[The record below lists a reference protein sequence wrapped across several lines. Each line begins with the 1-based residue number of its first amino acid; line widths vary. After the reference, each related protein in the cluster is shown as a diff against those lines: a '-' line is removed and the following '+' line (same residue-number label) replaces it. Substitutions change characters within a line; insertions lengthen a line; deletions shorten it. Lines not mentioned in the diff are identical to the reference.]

1 MESSLFYIL
10 AAVMVV
16 ATVLAISSRHP
27 VHAIVYLVTSFFAL
41 AGIFYLL
48 LAPLVAMFE
57 VIIYAGAV
65 MVLFMFVIMMLDLG
79 HPEKAVKPGWR
90 QWLPASVLSGIV
102 LVSMILAAGRSVATA
117 GVGVGGMGVKD
128 FATLLFS
135 RYGVAI
141 EVISLQLLFAVV
153 GALYL
158 GRRRE
163 PSPPTPL
170 PEGEGGQTLT
180 QSLSQRERARH
191 ALPLWGR
198 DRERDWP
205 GEGEPS

>member
-1 MESSLFYIL
+1 MEQALFYIL

-79 HPEKAVKPGWR
+79 HLEKAAKPAWR
-90 QWLPASVLSGIV
+90 QWFPALALSGIV
-102 LVSMILAAGRSVATA
+102 MVSLILAAGRSATA
-117 GVGVGGMGVKD
+117 AAIGVAGMGVKD
-128 FATLLFS
+128 FAILLFT

-141 EVISLQLLFAVV
+141 EIISLQLLFAVV

-158 GRRRE
+158 GRKR
-163 PSPPTPL
+163 P
-170 PEGEGGQTLT
+170 
-180 QSLSQRERARH
+180 
-191 ALPLWGR
+191 
-198 DRERDWP
+198 
-205 GEGEPS
+205 